1 MDTREDRDPEI
12 ALAPAGDLEPPRF
25 PPDLSPAV
33 RERITREFAQILA
46 LVGQHRYAS
55 AYKVLETWPESVW
68 GKLGKDTELLSG
80 VLHYKTEFY
89 GDAIDQ
95 LKPLAD
101 DPSYVARRPALLY
114 YLGRAYYA
122 NANYRKAVAALERYI
137 PAQRAAGQPLLPI
150 SARPVP

>member
-1 MDTREDRDPEI
+1 M
-12 ALAPAGDLEPPRF
+12 
-25 PPDLSPAV
+25 
-33 RERITREFAQILA
+33 LA
-46 LVGQHRYAS
+46 LVGQNRYAT

-150 SARPVP
+150 SAPGAVPAPLSEARTRV